1 MDYDKVFGKAE
12 QIMPMRHFSAPLLR
26 DAALRGEAI
35 GLPQT
40 ATPAEA
46 LALSGLTFLL
56 LGLAV
61 LIAFGRVRRA
71 GA

>member
-1 MDYDKVFGKAE
+1 
-12 QIMPMRHFSAPLLR
+12 MPLRSLPAPLLR
-26 DAALRGEAI
+26 DAVLRGEAI

-40 ATPAEA
+40 ATPAE
-46 LALSGLTFLL
+46 LLTLSGLALVL

-61 LIAFGRVRRA
+61 LIALGRVRRA